1 MLLSINKPIFGCNE
15 GIGSPILERR
25 HPNFGRG
32 GQPNYVVS
40 NHFKPSAGG
49 RRSIERAGISAR
61 ALIVTRFIVLW
72 LMGGRATDLRA
83 ATHLDL
89 EETVGSSREPV
100 SRIRKHK
107 RAADLLAE
115 TLAP

>member
-1 MLLSINKPIFGCNE
+1 MRLILITGRHAILRGFSDTERALLLSINKPIFGCNE

-40 NHFKPSAGG
+40 NCFKPSAGG

-72 LMGGRATDLRA
+72 LMEGGRRGALGR
-83 ATHLDL
+83 L
-89 EETVGSSREPV
+89 VV
-100 SRIRKHK
+100 V
-107 RAADLLAE
+107 
-115 TLAP
+115 